1 MAKFSIIYIYIYI
14 YNIYTELAGIGRF
27 ARLDHQT
34 QTYSDNINV
43 WGFLSLDYLL
53 KITKVWKGYSMAKI
67 ERSHLEHFQF
77 NYTQPIDIGLLTP
90 KKSWKGSAESSQS
103 IQPFS
108 PSVLSRW
115 HSARRERAV
124 APWFL
129 HGPLWESQW
138 PAPVHGRWNDQ
149 PSIREPG
156 SIR

>member
-1 MAKFSIIYIYIYI
+1 MLYIYIYI
-14 YNIYTELAGIGRF
+14 IFISITSIQSLAGIGRF

-43 WGFLSLDYLL
+43 WGFLSLDYSL
-53 KITKVWKGYSMAKI
+53 KITKVLKGYSMAKI

-77 NYTQPIDIGLLTP
+77 NHTQPIDIGLLTP
-90 KKSWKGSAESSQS
+90 KKILERISRIIS
-103 IQPFS
+103 IHPAIFTQRFVTVALGTS
-108 PSVLSRW
+108 
-115 HSARRERAV
+115 RAV

-149 PSIREPG
+149 PSREPG
-156 SIR
+156 SSR